1 MAFSNILLLST
12 TLLLAFF
19 SLSSGNPALDQAN
32 ATVSKVNKTNALEG
46 AHHVLQL
53 GGNGSALNH
62 DVQSSYIY
70 CSSSSTC
77 WRSST
82 GYSSTCYNGYCVCD
96 IGYHLNTYDQCVQTT
111 CTFDSDCSQ
120 AETRCNFNNKC
131 VCNYGYYQ
139 DPTSQTCKYNYYPS
153 SGGGAGKQFFSCT
166 KKTFIILTK
175 ILSDFCRR
183 GRGFLLWRLHLS
195 NYRHQPVRPLL
206 PQPSPANCTSGG
218 T

>member
-1 MAFSNILLLST
+1 MAFSNILLLSAA
-12 TLLLAFF
+12 LLLTF
-19 SLSSGNPALDQAN
+19 SRLSSGNPALDQAN
-32 ATVSKVNKTNALEG
+32 ATASTNKTNALKG
-46 AHHVLQL
+46 VDYAVQV

-120 AETRCNFNNKC
+120 AETRCNFNKKC

-139 DPTSQTCKYNYYPS
+139 DPTSQTCKYSYYPS
-153 SGGGAGKQFFSCT
+153 SGGGAGKRFFSCT

-175 ILSDFCRR
+175 ILSV
-183 GRGFLLWRLHLS
+183 FL
-195 NYRHQPVRPLL
+195 QARPWV
-206 PQPSPANCTSGG
+206 SPLAASSF
-218 T
+218 